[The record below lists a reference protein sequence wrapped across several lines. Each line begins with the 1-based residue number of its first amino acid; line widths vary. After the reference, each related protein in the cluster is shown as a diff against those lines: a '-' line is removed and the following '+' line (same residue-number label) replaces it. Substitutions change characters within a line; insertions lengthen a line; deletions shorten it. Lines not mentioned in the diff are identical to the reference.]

1 MGCSFIITEKWF
13 LWTIGPL
20 FAPHFFVEVGTTPV
34 TVTVTVKLLLLL
46 LLSLLGSVLELLL
59 SHEDEGCRRF
69 YLLNFIVTAA
79 AKIIS
84 AACSC
89 GVMQELR

>member
-1 MGCSFIITEKWF
+1 MVFVDH
-13 LWTIGPL
+13 WTLIRST
-20 FAPHFFVEVGTTPV
+20 FFVEVGTTPV
-34 TVTVTVKLLLLL
+34 TVTVKLLLLL
-46 LLSLLGSVLELLL
+46 LLFLLGSVLELLL

-69 YLLNFIVTAA
+69 YLLNSSVTAA

-89 GVMQELR
+89 GVMQELRCIGSTRICK